1 MKSRL
6 QHPGSR
12 PQGPGLR
19 LQAAALGFC
28 HQLVIGCLAVCVGV
42 IPATA
47 TGQQPE
53 QPKFET
59 SAEVVLVDVTVVS
72 NDGEPVTG
80 LTASDFKL
88 TVNGQPR
95 AVHTVQFISS
105 RGMKAPVETP
115 RLADVSSNDS
125 PSSGRL
131 LLFVIDENYLR
142 FGGARAVLRAA
153 ERVMETL
160 APGDLVGLARLPTG
174 VGGVEFTTNRDRI
187 RRALANV
194 SGGLPRQTDRVR
206 LSEAHAFD
214 TNDNSTWTQVI
225 NRECGEEGGTG
236 GGAGGGFAREA
247 CINEVEAQARN
258 VLTDAQARTRQSISG
273 YEQLATR
280 LAAMKAPVNIVVIS
294 EGLYLGRDRND
305 LTHLADLAARART
318 TFYVVQPDESMFDMD
333 TPRTVGGLNYESL
346 VAEGLEQIAGL
357 TRGEY
362 FKVSTSGAGVFDR
375 ISRELSGYYLLSFEP
390 TDADRT
396 SRNRRIRV
404 EVGRRG
410 LTVRS
415 RSTYAIADS
424 AAAEANAALAP
435 EDQVKNLLGSPL
447 PTAGLPMRVATYSV
461 TNTMEDDSVRVI
473 LAAEIG
479 EPATNSVEWPVGLLV
494 FGNDDKVYVD
504 TTRFMTMSPATD
516 RGPSP
521 RLLTMTI
528 ALKPGEYSLRLASID
543 HDGRLGSVHHTID
556 ARLNRIAGND
566 VSASDLIISSEVADG
581 GAPRPIPSGV
591 HYSETM
597 YSIIELM
604 GRDVDRVSK
613 SRVTVQIA
621 ESESAPA
628 LVTAEAQPIPRTKGQ
643 RAFAALLRLGVLPPG
658 EYVARAVV
666 KVPGQPDA
674 LVTRSF
680 RLAPIAVPTDASPI
694 AARVSAD
701 DAPAPLPM
709 AKVAAPVARFAI
721 EEVLQPAVVGSFLD
735 FLQREH
741 PVSAEHQGV
750 VQQAREGVYVE
761 VPASEP
767 EDEVTL
773 AFIRGLA
780 QLQKQRYAQAAAWF
794 QLSLKHASDFLGAA
808 VYLGA
813 VHAAAGRDN
822 DAIGA
827 WQLATISDDSA
838 AVYPMLVDALLR
850 IGDSQGALD
859 MIAEAPEAWPT
870 TDARLRRVATAQ
882 AMLGQFEPALEALTG
897 LLQRSPDDQD
907 LLFVAIQVL
916 YRQHLAR
923 PLEPAARKRF
933 DEYTQRYLESKGQE
947 SPLVQTWRRY
957 VMR

>member
-1 MKSRL
+1 
-6 QHPGSR
+6 
-12 PQGPGLR
+12 
-19 LQAAALGFC
+19 
-28 HQLVIGCLAVCVGV
+28 
-42 IPATA
+42 
-47 TGQQPE
+47 
-53 QPKFET
+53 
-59 SAEVVLVDVTVVS
+59 VLVDVTVVS

-88 TVNGQPR
+88 IVNGQPR
-95 AVHTVQFISS
+95 QVHTVQFISS
-105 RGMKAPVETP
+105 RGMKAPVEAP
-115 RLADVSSNDS
+115 RLENSSSNDS
-125 PSSGRL
+125 PSTGRL

-142 FGGARAVLRAA
+142 IGGARAVLRTA
-153 ERVMETL
+153 ERVLETL

-174 VGGVEFTTNRDRI
+174 QGGVEFTTNRDRI
-187 RRALANV
+187 RRAL
-194 SGGLPRQTDRVR
+194 SGVMGAQPRSTDRVR
-206 LSEAHAFD
+206 LGEAHAFD
-214 TNDNSTWTQVI
+214 TNDVSTWAQVI
-225 NRECGEEGGTG
+225 NRECGEAGGTG
-236 GGAGGGFAREA
+236 GVGGGSFEREA

-258 VLTDAQARTRQSISG
+258 VLTDAAARTRQSISG

-280 LAAMKAPVNIVVIS
+280 LAAMKSPVNIVLIS
-294 EGLYLGRDRND
+294 EGLYVGRDRND
-305 LTHLADLAARART
+305 LTHLAELAARART
-318 TFYVVQPDESMFDMD
+318 SFYVVQPDESMFDTD
-333 TPRTVGGLNYESL
+333 TPRTIGGLNYDSL
-346 VAEGLEQIAGL
+346 VAEGLEQLAGL
-357 TRGEY
+357 TRGSY
-362 FKVSTSGAGVFDR
+362 YKVATSGAGVFDR

-390 TDADRT
+390 TEADRT

-410 LTVRS
+410 LTVKS

-424 AAAEANAALAP
+424 AAAEANADLSP
-435 EDQVKNLLGSPL
+435 EEQVKGLLGSPL
-447 PTAGLPMRVATYSV
+447 PTAGLPIRVATYSV
-461 TNTMEDDSVRVI
+461 TNTVDDDTVRVI
-473 LAAEIG
+473 LSAEIG
-479 EPATNSVEWPVGLLV
+479 EPATNSADWPVGLLV
-494 FGNDDKVYVD
+494 FDREDRVYVD
-504 TTRFMTMSPATD
+504 STRYMTMSPATD
-516 RGPSP
+516 RGASP
-521 RLLTMTI
+521 RLLTMTL
-528 ALKPGEYSLRLASID
+528 ALKPGEYSLRLASMD
-543 HDGRLGSVHHTID
+543 HEGRAGSVHHTID

-566 VSASDLIISSEVADG
+566 VRASDLIISSEVADG
-581 GAPRPIPSGV
+581 GAPRPVPSGI

-597 YSIIELM
+597 YSIIELI
-604 GRDVDRVSK
+604 GSDVDRVSK
-613 SRVTVQIA
+613 SRVSVQIA
-621 ESESAPA
+621 ESETAPA

-666 KVPGQPDA
+666 RVPGQPDA

-680 RLAPIAVPTDASPI
+680 RLAPIAVPTDESPI

-721 EEVLQPAVVGSFLD
+721 EDVLQPAVVGSFLD

-741 PVSAEHQGV
+741 PVSAAHQAV
-750 VQQAREGVYVE
+750 VQQARDGVYVE
-761 VPASEP
+761 VPASAP

-773 AFIRGLA
+773 AFIRGLG
-780 QLQKQRYAQAAAWF
+780 QLQKKQYAQAAAWF

-827 WQLATISDDSA
+827 WQMATISDDSA

-859 MIAEAPEAWPT
+859 MIAESPEAWPT
-870 TDARLRRVATAQ
+870 SDARLRRVATAQ

-923 PLEPAARKRF
+923 ALEPADRKRF
-933 DEYTQRYLESKGQE
+933 DEYTQRYLDSKGHE

>member
-1 MKSRL
+1 ML
-6 QHPGSR
+6 
-12 PQGPGLR
+12 
-19 LQAAALGFC
+19 A
-28 HQLVIGCLAVCVGV
+28 IGCLAMCMTA
-42 IPATA
+42 IPAMA
-47 TGQQPE
+47 AGQQPE

-72 NDGEPVTG
+72 DTGEPVTG
-80 LTASDFKL
+80 LTAGDFKL

-95 AVHTVQFISS
+95 QVHTAQFISS

-115 RLADVSSNDS
+115 RLENVSSNDG
-125 PSSGRL
+125 PSTGRL

-142 FGGARAVLRAA
+142 VGGARAVLRAA
-153 ERVMETL
+153 ERVMGTL

-174 VGGVEFTTNRDRI
+174 AGGVEFTTNRDRI
-187 RRALANV
+187 RRALSNV
-194 SGGLPRQTDRVR
+194 VGGQPRPTDRVR
-206 LSEAHAFD
+206 LGEAHAFD
-214 TNDNSTWTQVI
+214 TNDISTWTQVI
-225 NRECGEEGGTG
+225 NRECGEAGAG

-247 CINEVEAQARN
+247 CIDEVEAQARN
-258 VLTDAQARTRQSISG
+258 VLTDAAARTRQSISG

-280 LAAMKAPVNIVVIS
+280 LAAYKSPVNIVLIS

-318 TFYVVQPDESMFDMD
+318 TFYVVQPDESMFDADM
-333 TPRTVGGLNYESL
+333 PRTLGGLNYDAL
-346 VAEGLEQIAGL
+346 VAEGLEQLAGL
-357 TRGEY
+357 TRGSY
-362 FKVSTSGAGVFDR
+362 YKVATSGAGVFDR

-390 TDADRT
+390 TEADRT

-410 LTVRS
+410 LTVKS
-415 RSTYAIADS
+415 RSTYAVTDS
-424 AAAEANAALAP
+424 AAAAANAALSP
-435 EDQVKNLLGSPL
+435 EDQVKGLLVSPL

-461 TNTMEDDSVRVI
+461 ANTVDDDTVRVI
-473 LAAEIG
+473 LSAEIG

-494 FGNDDKVYVD
+494 FGSNDKVFVD
-504 TTRFMTMSPATD
+504 TTRFMMLSPATD
-516 RGPSP
+516 RGASP
-521 RLLTMTI
+521 RLVTMTI
-528 ALKPGEYSLRLASID
+528 ALTPGEYSLRLASID
-543 HDGRLGSVHHTID
+543 HEGRTGSVHHTID
-556 ARLNRIAGND
+556 ARLHRIAGND
-566 VSASDLIISSEVADG
+566 VRASDLIISSEVADG
-581 GAPRPIPSGV
+581 GAPRPIPSGI

-597 YSIIELM
+597 YSIIELI
-604 GRDVDRVSK
+604 GSDAERVSK

-621 ESESAPA
+621 ESDSAPA

-666 KVPGQPDA
+666 KVPGQPDT

-680 RLAPIAVPTDASPI
+680 RLAPIAVPTDDSPI
-694 AARVSAD
+694 ATRVTAD
-701 DAPAPLPM
+701 DAPAPLPI

-721 EEVLQPAVVGSFLD
+721 EDVLRPAVVGSFLD

-741 PVSAEHQGV
+741 PVSAAHQSV

-761 VPASEP
+761 VPASAP
-767 EDEVTL
+767 QDEITL

-780 QLQKQRYAQAAAWF
+780 RLEKKQYTQAAAWF

-827 WQLATISDDSA
+827 WQMATISDDSA

-859 MIAEAPEAWPT
+859 MIAESPEAWPSA
-870 TDARLRRVATAQ
+870 DARLRRVATAQ

-897 LLQRSPDDQD
+897 LLQRSPNDQE

-923 PLEPAARKRF
+923 PLEPAARKHF
-933 DEYTQRYLESKGQE
+933 DEYTQRYLDGKGHE
-947 SPLVQTWRRY
+947 APLVQTWRRY

>member
-1 MKSRL
+1 MTSLVKPGAAGSVVDRL
-6 QHPGSR
+6 FR
-12 PQGPGLR
+12 
-19 LQAAALGFC
+19 
-28 HQLVIGCLAVCVGV
+28 VGCVLSVVCVFGGSSFAQE
-42 IPATA
+42 P
-47 TGQQPE
+47 QQPE

-72 NDGEPVTG
+72 GNGEPVTG
-80 LTASDFKL
+80 LTADDFKL
-88 TVNGQPR
+88 IVNGQPR

-105 RGMKAPVETP
+105 RGMKAPVEAP
-115 RLADVSSNDS
+115 RLADVSSNDN

-142 FGGARAVLRAA
+142 VGGARAVLQAA
-153 ERVMETL
+153 DRVMETL

-174 VGGVEFTTNRDRI
+174 RGGVEFTTNRERI
-187 RRALANV
+187 RRAL
-194 SGGLPRQTDRVR
+194 SGIMGGQPRPTDRVR
-206 LSEAHAFD
+206 LGEAHAFD
-214 TNDNSTWTQVI
+214 TGDMNTWSQVLD
-225 NRECGEEGGTG
+225 RECGQAGTG
-236 GGAGGGFAREA
+236 GFAAGFGREA

-258 VLTDAQARTRQSISG
+258 VLTDAAARTRVSING

-280 LAAMKAPVNIVVIS
+280 LAAMKAPVNIVLIS
-294 EGLYLGRDRND
+294 EGLYVGRDRND
-305 LTHLADLAARART
+305 LTHLAELAARART
-318 TFYVVQPDESMFDMD
+318 TFFVVQPDESMFDMD
-333 TPRTVGGLNYESL
+333 TPRTVGGLNHEAL
-346 VAEGLEQIAGL
+346 LAEGLEQLAGL
-357 TRGEY
+357 TRGSY
-362 FKVSTSGAGVFDR
+362 FKVATSGAGVFDR

-404 EVGRRG
+404 EVGRRD
-410 LTVRS
+410 LTVKS
-415 RSTYAIADS
+415 RSTYALADS
-424 AAAEANAALAP
+424 AAAEANAALPP
-435 EDQVKNLLGSPL
+435 EEQVKTLLGSPM

-461 TNTMEDDSVRVI
+461 TNTVEDDTVRVI

-479 EPATNSVEWPVGLLV
+479 EAATNSVEWPVGILV
-494 FGNDDKVYVD
+494 FDQNDKVYVD
-504 TTRFMTMSPATD
+504 TTRFMTLSPATD
-516 RGPSP
+516 RGASP
-521 RLLTMTI
+521 RLLTTTM
-528 ALKPGEYSLRLASID
+528 ALQPGEYSLRLASID
-543 HDGRLGSVHHTID
+543 HEGRLGSVHHTID
-556 ARLNRIAGND
+556 ARLHRIAGND
-566 VSASDLIISSEVADG
+566 VRSSDLIISSEVAEG
-581 GAPRPIPSGV
+581 GAPRPIPSAI

-597 YSIIELM
+597 YSIIELI
-604 GRDVDRVSK
+604 GRDGERVSK

-621 ESESAPA
+621 ESDSSPA
-628 LVTAEAQPIPRTKGQ
+628 LITADAQPIPRSKGQ

-680 RLAPIAVPTDASPI
+680 RLAPIALPTDESPI

-701 DAPAPLPM
+701 EAPAPLPM

-721 EEVLQPAVVGSFLD
+721 EDVLQPAVVQSFLD

-741 PVSAEHQGV
+741 PVSAEHQSV
-750 VQQAREGVYVE
+750 LQQARDGVYMAT
-761 VPASEP
+761 PASAP

-773 AFIRGLA
+773 AFIRGLG
-780 QLQKQRYAQAAAWF
+780 QLQKQQYAQAAAWF

-813 VHAAAGRDN
+813 VHAAAGRDV

-827 WQLATISDDSA
+827 WQMATISDDSA

-850 IGDSQGALD
+850 IGDAQGALD
-859 MIAEAPEAWPT
+859 MIAESPEAWAT
-870 TDARLRRVATAQ
+870 VDARLRRVATAQ

-897 LLQRSPDDQD
+897 LLQRSPADQD

-923 PLEPAARKRF
+923 PLEPANRTRF
-933 DEYTQRYLESKGQE
+933 DDYAQRYVDGKGPE
-947 SPLVQTWRRY
+947 APLVQTWRRY

>member
-1 MKSRL
+1 M
-6 QHPGSR
+6 
-12 PQGPGLR
+12 
-19 LQAAALGFC
+19 A
-28 HQLVIGCLAVCVGV
+28 
-42 IPATA
+42 
-47 TGQQPE
+47 QQPE
-53 QPKFET
+53 QPRFET

-72 NDGEPVTG
+72 GDGEPVTG

-88 TVNGQPR
+88 MVNGQPR
-95 AVHTVQFISS
+95 PVHTVQFISS
-105 RGMKAPVETP
+105 RGMKAPVEAP
-115 RLADVSSNDS
+115 RLSESSSNDD
-125 PSSGRL
+125 PSTGRL

-142 FGGARAVLRAA
+142 IGGARAVLRTA

-174 VGGVEFTTNRDRI
+174 RGGVEFTADRDRI
-187 RRALANV
+187 RRAL
-194 SGGLPRQTDRVR
+194 SGIMGAQPRSTERVR
-206 LSEAHAFD
+206 LGEAHAFD
-214 TNDNSTWTQVI
+214 TGDLNSWMQVV
-225 NRECGEEGGTG
+225 NRECGEESGTSL
-236 GGAGGGFAREA
+236 GASFGREA
-247 CINEVEAQARN
+247 CINDLEAQART
-258 VLTDAQARTRQSISG
+258 VLLDASQRTRVSISG
-273 YEQLATR
+273 YEQLTTR
-280 LAAMKAPVNIVVIS
+280 LAAMKSPVNIVLIS
-294 EGLYLGRDRND
+294 EGLYVGRDRND
-305 LTHLADLAARART
+305 LTHLAELAARART

-333 TPRTVGGLNYESL
+333 TPRTVGGLNYETL
-346 VAEGLEQIAGL
+346 LAEGLEQIAGL
-357 TRGEY
+357 TRGSY
-362 FKVSTSGAGVFDR
+362 FKVATSGAGVFDR

-390 TDADRT
+390 TEADRT
-396 SRNRRIRV
+396 SRSRRIRV

-410 LTVRS
+410 LTVKS
-415 RSTYAIADS
+415 RSTYALADT
-424 AAAEANAALAP
+424 AAAEATAALSP
-435 EDQVKNLLGSPL
+435 EDQVKGLLASPL

-461 TNTMEDDSVRVI
+461 TNTVDDDTVRVI

-479 EPATNSVEWPVGLLV
+479 EPATNSVDWPVGLLV
-494 FGNDDKVYVD
+494 FDNEDRVYVD

-516 RGPSP
+516 RGASP

-543 HDGRLGSVHHTID
+543 HEGRLGSVHHTID
-556 ARLNRIAGND
+556 ARLNRLAGND
-566 VSASDLIISSEVADG
+566 VRSSDLIISSEVADG
-581 GAPRPIPSGV
+581 GAPRPIPSAV

-597 YSIIELM
+597 YSIIELI
-604 GRDVDRVSK
+604 GSDADRVSK

-621 ESESAPA
+621 ESDSAPA

-666 KVPGQPDA
+666 TVPGQPDA

-680 RLAPIAVPTDASPI
+680 RLAPIALSTDDSPI

-709 AKVAAPVARFAI
+709 AKVAAPVARFSMD
-721 EEVLQPAVVGSFLD
+721 EVLQPAVVRSFLD

-741 PVSAEHQGV
+741 PVSASHQSV
-750 VQQAREGVYVE
+750 VHQAREGVYVE
-761 VPASEP
+761 APAAAP

-780 QLQKQRYAQAAAWF
+780 QLQKKQYPQAAAWF
-794 QLSLKHASDFLGAA
+794 QLSLKHRSDFLGAA

-827 WQLATISDDSA
+827 WQMATISDDGA

-850 IGDSQGALD
+850 IGDAQGALD
-859 MIAEAPEAWPT
+859 MIAESPEAWPT

-882 AMLGQFEPALEALTG
+882 AMLGQFDPALEALMA

-923 PLEPAARKRF
+923 PLEPAARTRF
-933 DEYTQRYLESKGQE
+933 DEYAQRYLDGKGHE

>member
-1 MKSRL
+1 MCGDVVS
-6 QHPGSR
+6 
-12 PQGPGLR
+12 
-19 LQAAALGFC
+19 AAA
-28 HQLVIGCLAVCVGV
+28 
-42 IPATA
+42 TE
-47 TGQQPE
+47 QQPE
-53 QPKFET
+53 QPRFET

-72 NDGEPVTG
+72 GNGEPVTG

-88 TVNGQPR
+88 VVNGQPR
-95 AVHTVQFISS
+95 PVHTVQFITS

-115 RLADVSSNDS
+115 RLADVSSNDG
-125 PSSGRL
+125 PSTGRL

-142 FGGARAVLRAA
+142 VGGARAVLRTA

-160 APGDLVGLARLPTG
+160 APGDLVGVARLPTG
-174 VGGVEFTTNRDRI
+174 RGGVEFTTNRDRI
-187 RRALANV
+187 RRAL
-194 SGGLPRQTDRVR
+194 SGTMGAQPRPIERVR
-206 LSEAHAFD
+206 LGEAHAFD
-214 TNDNSTWTQVI
+214 TNDISTWTQVI
-225 NRECGEEGGTG
+225 NRECGEA
-236 GGAGGGFAREA
+236 GAAGVSFEREA
-247 CINEVEAQARN
+247 CINELEAQARN
-258 VLTDAQARTRQSISG
+258 VLTDAAARTRQSISG

-280 LAAMKAPVNIVVIS
+280 LAAMKSPVNIVLIS
-294 EGLYLGRDRND
+294 EGLYVGRDRND
-305 LTHLADLAARART
+305 LTRLAELAARART

-333 TPRTVGGLNYESL
+333 VPRTIGGLNYESL

-357 TRGEY
+357 TRGSY
-362 FKVSTSGAGVFDR
+362 FKVATSGAGVFDR

-390 TDADRT
+390 TEADRA

-410 LTVRS
+410 LTVKS

-424 AAAEANAALAP
+424 AAAEANANLTP
-435 EDQVKNLLGSPL
+435 EEQVKGLLGSPL

-461 TNTMEDDSVRVI
+461 TNTVEDDTVRVI
-473 LAAEIG
+473 LSAEIG
-479 EPATNSVEWPVGLLV
+479 EPATNSVEWPVGVLV
-494 FGNDDKVYVD
+494 FDQDDKVYVD
-504 TTRFMTMSPATD
+504 STRFMTMSPATE
-516 RGPSP
+516 RAASP
-521 RLLTMTI
+521 RLLTMTM
-528 ALKPGEYSLRLASID
+528 ALEPGEYSLRLASID
-543 HDGRLGSVHHTID
+543 HEGRLGSVHHTID

-566 VSASDLIISSEVADG
+566 VRASDLIISSEVADG
-581 GAPRPIPSGV
+581 GAPRPIPSGI

-597 YSIIELM
+597 YSIIELV
-604 GRDVDRVSK
+604 GVNSDRVSK

-621 ESESAPA
+621 ESESSPA
-628 LVTAEAQPIPRTKGQ
+628 LVSVDAQPIPRTKDQ

-680 RLAPIAVPTDASPI
+680 RLAPIALPTDDSPI

-721 EEVLQPAVVGSFLD
+721 EDVLQPAVVRSFLD

-741 PVSAEHQGV
+741 PVSAAHEPI
-750 VQQAREGVYVE
+750 VQRAREGVYVDT
-761 VPASEP
+761 PAAAP
-767 EDEVTL
+767 ADEVTL
-773 AFIRGLA
+773 AFIRGLG
-780 QLQKQRYAQAAAWF
+780 QLEKKQYARAAAWF

-827 WQLATISDDSA
+827 WQMATISDDSA

-850 IGDSQGALD
+850 IGDAQGALD
-859 MIAEAPEAWPT
+859 MIAESPEAWASG
-870 TDARLRRVATAQ
+870 DARLRRVATAQ
-882 AMLGQFEPALEALTG
+882 AMLGQFEPALEALTA
-897 LLQRSPDDQD
+897 LLQRSADDQD

-923 PLEPAARKRF
+923 PLEPADRARF
-933 DEYTQRYLESKGQE
+933 DEYAQRYLESKGPE
-947 SPLVQTWRRY
+947 TPLVQTWRRY